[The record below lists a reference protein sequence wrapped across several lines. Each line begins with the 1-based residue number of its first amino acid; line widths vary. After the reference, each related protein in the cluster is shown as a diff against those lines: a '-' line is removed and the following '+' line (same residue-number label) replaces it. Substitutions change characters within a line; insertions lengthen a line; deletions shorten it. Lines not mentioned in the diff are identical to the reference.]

1 MFNLNGITWKFLDAL
16 GARSGFV
23 VLSYNSTGGQLL
35 EAYNFN
41 ELDDDLCMLAIRFFI
56 FIFTFERN
64 NSDCILRKI

>member
-16 GARSGFV
+16 GARSGFFKFA
-23 VLSYNSTGGQLL
+23 VLSYNSTGGQQLL

-56 FIFTFERN
+56 FIFTF
-64 NSDCILRKI
+64 

>member
-1 MFNLNGITWKFLDAL
+1 MGILWKFLDAP
-16 GARSGFV
+16 GGFFNFV

-56 FIFTFERN
+56 FFLLFREIIAIVYL
-64 NSDCILRKI
+64 S